1 MDDVEPEEIE
11 INTGSKRKKK
21 EEFKRKLKKG
31 RNKAD
36 DAELGE
42 DEEDTVFID
51 NLPQDEAEIKRM
63 LREVKKHIKELEKQF
78 FEEEDSE
85 QEEELK
91 NLNVEAEEHEEM
103 LANLQSH
110 SYIKQ
115 VWCIPFS
122 VDVKSEGALLNLA
135 KQ

>member
-1 MDDVEPEEIE
+1 MDDVEPEEISLDA
-11 INTGSKRKKK
+11 GSKRKKK
-21 EEFKRKLKKG
+21 EDYKKKIKKG

-36 DAELGE
+36 DADLGE

-63 LREVKKHIKELEKQF
+63 LREVKKHIKDLEKQF

-91 NLNVEAEEHEEM
+91 KVNVSPEEHDERL
-103 LANLQSH
+103 LAL
-110 SYIKQ
+110 
-115 VWCIPFS
+115 
-122 VDVKSEGALLNLA
+122 
-135 KQ
+135 